1 MIKGGSETPQIL
13 LIPTFY
19 HEKERRKTCAGFQ
32 SERPVSRTIVAVEL
46 LVALPGDRAETL
58 RSEEEAERTG
68 QRTLPRDH
76 QPRALALYHLNLSGL
91 S

>member
-46 LVALPGDRAETL
+46 LVALPGYRAETL
-58 RSEEEAERTG
+58 RSEEAERTG